1 MRYLKWPEG
10 VMHLVRWF
18 SGLMLA
24 RNAAYFARHSDLRPI
39 LNRIPRSAN
48 KPALCINLLMH
59 IL

>member
-1 MRYLKWPEG
+1 
-10 VMHLVRWF
+10 MHLVRWF